1 MEAISFPYNSAAYM
15 PVIYFEI
22 LQYTYKVSLQA
33 RVCVHA
39 RILGEA
45 NTGCQW

>member
-15 PVIYFEI
+15 PVVYFEI

-33 RVCVHA
+33 CVCVLTH
-39 RILGEA
+39 GA
-45 NTGCQW
+45 NDKCTL